1 MEKRYKL
8 LIIDDDE
15 DVLLTARLVL
25 SPLFD
30 RVKTETDPYRIRQI
44 LEKESFDL
52 VLMDMNYSI
61 GMTDGSSG
69 MNYLKKINEMSPS
82 TAVILMTA
90 FANIPLAVAAMKA
103 GANDF
108 LVKPWTNEQLVNTI
122 KKILEPRKL
131 IQKENTEESGFEG
144 LIGPSEYMQQ
154 LFRTIEKI
162 APTDANVLITGEN
175 GTGKEL
181 VARAIHK
188 KSLRADK
195 DFITV
200 DMGAVPDNLLES
212 ELFGHKKGAFTDAR
226 EDRTGKFAAAS
237 GGTLFLDEI
246 GNIDPAHQARL
257 LSALQNRVITP
268 VGSNTP
274 IQVDIR
280 LVSATNADLKKMT
293 EEKKFR
299 QDLLYRLNTIELRI
313 PALRERKED
322 IVPLAEHFM
331 QAYSQ
336 KYRAELMQLSE
347 SACQKLT
354 EHSWPGNVR
363 ELQHCMERTVILAEK
378 NVLRGEDFRFET
390 EQYSGLPEP
399 TINLEELEKIAIY
412 NAIKKHEGNLS
423 KAARELGLGRTTLYR
438 KMEKY
443 GI

>member
-44 LEKESFDL
+44 LEKENFDL

-61 GMTDGSSG
+61 GMTDGASG

-131 IQKENTEESGFEG
+131 IQKENTTESGFEG

-246 GNIDPAHQARL
+246 GNIDPAHQAKL

-274 IQVDIR
+274 VQVDIR

-293 EEKKFR
+293 DEKKFR

-322 IVPLAEHFM
+322 IIPLAEHFM
-331 QAYSQ
+331 QAYSR
-336 KYRAELMQLSE
+336 KYRAELMQLSD
-347 SACQKLT
+347 SAREKLT

-378 NVLRGEDFRFET
+378 NILRGEDFRFET

-423 KAARELGLGRTTLYR
+423 KAAKELGLGRTTLYR